1 MALLSFDIEI
11 ADVFELAPGEDLD
24 ARGPFHISVAATQI
38 AGGEERLWLSREA
51 NGQPALHLSRDT
63 ARELLAYLDDA
74 QRRGHR
80 LLAWNGLSFD
90 LRWIG
95 HAAEDMATARRIAR
109 GLYDPM
115 YQFFKLKGFPVGLGK
130 VGAGMGVPMT
140 KLMDGADAPVRW
152 RNGEYDAV
160 CDYVMGDVRMTT
172 AIVEAIEARG
182 ELAWVTSKGT
192 TSRVAMRE
200 LRPVEACL
208 EDPVPDQ
215 SWMATP
221 LPDAKFRGWLDATD

>member
-38 AGGEERLWLSREA
+38 AGGEERLWLSRDA
-51 NGQPALHLSRDT
+51 NGQPALHLTRDT

-95 HAAEDMATARRIAR
+95 HVAEDMATARRLAR

>member
-24 ARGPFHISVAATQI
+24 AYAPFHISVAATQV

-51 NGQPALHLSRDT
+51 DGSPATFMTRDT
-63 ARELLAYLDDA
+63 AREMLEYLAEA
-74 QRRGHR
+74 QRQGHR

-95 HAAEDMATARRIAR
+95 HVAEDMATARRLAR

-152 RNGEYDAV
+152 RNGEHQAV
-160 CDYVMGDVRMTT
+160 CDYVLGDVRMTT

-192 TSRVAMRE
+192 TSRVPMRE

-208 EDPVPDQ
+208 QDPLPDQ
-215 SWMATP
+215 SWMSTP
-221 LPDAKFRGWLDATD
+221 FAESKFTGWLDAND

>member
-172 AIVEAIEARG
+172 AIVEAIKARG

-208 EDPVPDQ
+208 EDPMPDQ

>member
-74 QRRGHR
+74 QRQGHR